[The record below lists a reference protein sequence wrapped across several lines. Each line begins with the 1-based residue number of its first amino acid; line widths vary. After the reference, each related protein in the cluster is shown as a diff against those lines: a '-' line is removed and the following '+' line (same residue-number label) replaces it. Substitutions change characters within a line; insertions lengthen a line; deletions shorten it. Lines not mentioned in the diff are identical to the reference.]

1 VFASWH
7 FEKMSNHQFSVV
19 NGIESIRKGQKD
31 GTNGVFFCL
40 TTQRMPSKGHSEFY
54 VAIAALSFF
63 CLAVGFGFAWLGAWM
78 VLPFAGLE
86 VVALVSALAW
96 VLRHKMDSE
105 SLSINGDIVS
115 LVVNEQGKKN
125 TIQFNRLWVQLVVLQ
140 RFGNLRLVL
149 RSRGQEIEVGRFLV
163 QTDRLFLAQELR
175 ARLGSSMGASLSGL
189 PRSNYLGEE

>member
-1 VFASWH
+1 
-7 FEKMSNHQFSVV
+7 MSNHQFSAV

-40 TTQRMPSKGHSEFY
+40 TTQRMPSTGHSEFY
-54 VAIAALSFF
+54 IAIAALSFL

-86 VVALVSALAW
+86 VVALGSALVW

-105 SLSINGDIVS
+105 SLSINGDVVS
-115 LVVNEQGKKN
+115 LVVNEQGK
-125 TIQFNRLWVQLVVLQ
+125 LWVQLVVLQ

-163 QTDRLFLAQELR
+163 QTDRLLLAQELS
-175 ARLGSSMGASLSGL
+175 ARLKSSMGTNLSGMR
-189 PRSNYLGEE
+189 RSNYLGEE